1 MLYAQAIVWAES
13 APELNRNDDALT
25 EASMANKTT
34 EILTDAAENALKY
47 CLEARVGG
55 RPDKVDE
62 FEVWLINVTTT
73 IGQQGVPLSTLF
85 EEGLALNYIQTEIA
99 PVIPKEFT
107 TISSAALEIVDSKVL
122 NEHTE
127 ECEKSVKFVWGLL
140 VQATPRL
147 SQLSDPHLS

>member
-1 MLYAQAIVWAES
+1 MLSAQAIVWAES
-13 APELNRNDDALT
+13 APELNRNDDALM

-55 RPDKVDE
+55 SPDKVDD
-62 FEVWLINVTTT
+62 FENWLINVTTT
-73 IGQQGVPLSTLF
+73 IEQGVPLSTLF
-85 EEGLALNYIQTEIA
+85 EEGVTLNYIQTEIA

-140 VQATPRL
+140 LQATPRL
-147 SQLSDPHLS
+147 SQLSDPNLS